1 MTAKTQPE
9 DLRERLRRGDTRLFV
24 VPWVNHPVTVNE
36 AHAVV
41 LGLVGA
47 PLGLL
52 ATVDPQTAGIIAT
65 LLSGY
70 AILGGPTL
78 ASLDHD
84 DPAYRHGI
92 GAKTIRHEPWWFIGS
107 LLASMLTTLI
117 IT

>member
-9 DLRERLRRGDTRLFV
+9 DLRDRLRRGDARLV
-24 VPWVNHPVTVNE
+24 VIPWVNHPVTVNE

-52 ATVDPQTAGIIAT
+52 ATVDPQTAGITAT
-65 LLSGY
+65 LLAAY

-78 ASLDHD
+78 RSLEHDH
-84 DPAYRHGI
+84 PTYRHGI
-92 GAKTIRHEPWWFIGS
+92 GAKTIRHEPWWFVGS
-107 LLASMLTTLI
+107 LLLAMLTTHIL
-117 IT
+117 T